1 MKLLPE
7 YQRKQ
12 WKHWSGADGDC
23 QDTRQEVLIEE
34 SEIAVTFINSDECRV
49 ASGRWTD
56 PYSGEVFTDPKDLDV
71 DHMVPLRN
79 ALLSGGWE

>member
-1 MKLLPE
+1 MKVLPE

-23 QDTRQEVLIEE
+23 QDARQEVLIDE
-34 SEIAVTFINSDECRV
+34 SEIAFTFTNSDECRV

-56 PYSGEVFTDPKDLDV
+56 PYSGKTITGPGDLDV

-79 ALLSGGWE
+79 AQRSGGRE